1 MKLVYQPL
9 GTVALIGIESK
20 DRQEI
25 IEQYYS
31 LWNHEATGG
40 ALHWMCDT
48 FAYITISPPADEKLE
63 KYFFNSSLHLLL
75 NNYPDRFKGVK
86 GGVKSEALKLAD
98 RRMEELYENQEVFM
112 NTNPMVYDYSL
123 GRTEARENPAQ
134 VRAFDEEEYKQ
145 GLASRRSRLETDGK
159 IA

>member
-1 MKLVYQPL
+1 M
-9 GTVALIGIESK
+9 
-20 DRQEI
+20 
-25 IEQYYS
+25 
-31 LWNHEATGG
+31 
-40 ALHWMCDT
+40 
-48 FAYITISPPADEKLE
+48 
-63 KYFFNSSLHLLL
+63 

-145 GLASRRSRLETDGK
+145 GLATRRSRLET
-159 IA
+159 A

>member
-1 MKLVYQPL
+1 
-9 GTVALIGIESK
+9 
-20 DRQEI
+20 
-25 IEQYYS
+25 
-31 LWNHEATGG
+31 
-40 ALHWMCDT
+40 
-48 FAYITISPPADEKLE
+48 
-63 KYFFNSSLHLLL
+63 
-75 NNYPDRFKGVK
+75 
-86 GGVKSEALKLAD
+86 
-98 RRMEELYENQEVFM
+98 M